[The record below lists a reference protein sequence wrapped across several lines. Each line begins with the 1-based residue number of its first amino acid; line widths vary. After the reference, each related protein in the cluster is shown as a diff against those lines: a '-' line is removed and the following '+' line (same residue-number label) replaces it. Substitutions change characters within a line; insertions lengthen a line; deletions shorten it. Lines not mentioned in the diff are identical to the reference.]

1 MFKQYQ
7 HIERFGT
14 DEVSDI
20 ELGNCHIFPKIDG
33 TNGTIWKEDGD
44 IHFGSRNR
52 DLENSDNQGFK
63 ESLSNDKR
71 IINYFNKHQDH
82 RIFGEWLVPHSLKT
96 YRDDAWRKFYIFDVC
111 VDTDEGYEY
120 LPYEVY
126 SPMLDEYDLDLIPLM
141 AYVKNGSYE
150 QFIKLLESNTFLVKD
165 GLGAGEGIVIKNYS
179 YRNKYGRMTWAK
191 IVRAEFRE
199 VHSKTMG
206 APIINGE
213 VMVEEKIVEKYV
225 TSSVIEK
232 EYQKIAVAEGRWK
245 SQYIP
250 RLLSLVYHELITEDM
265 WNITKEFKNPRIN
278 FKTLNNLVI
287 QKIKTEKQEIFN

>member
-1 MFKQYQ
+1 MFKKYQ

-14 DEVSDI
+14 DEVEDI
-20 ELGNCHIFPKIDG
+20 ELGNCHIFAKIDG

-71 IINYFNKHQDH
+71 IIDYLTQHPDH

-126 SPMLDEYDLDLIPLM
+126 SPMLDEYDLDYIPLM

-206 APIINGE
+206 APIVNGE

-225 TSSVIEK
+225 TTSVIEK
-232 EYQKIAVAEGRWK
+232 EYQKIVVAEGGWK

-278 FKTLNNLVI
+278 FKTLNNFGYSKDKDRETRDI
-287 QKIKTEKQEIFN
+287 